1 MDSSRKKCSGRG
13 DHRCKALEVGKDSQH
28 SLLGQV
34 CIEREGWREQK
45 PPLTEHL
52 LNAMSQSIYLQ
63 LSQEVGPLITAI
75 FQRSN
80 LRPRATK

>member
-52 LNAMSQSIYLQ
+52 LNAMSQSIYLPAGTVVVR
-63 LSQEVGPLITAI
+63 LCNI
-75 FQRSN
+75 QRVECSW
-80 LRPRATK
+80 AS